1 MFDTV
6 VSRAQDGTFAESE
19 TGAPRHRERRGRG
32 GRRGDS
38 LGGGSRGKADADPYY
53 MDAALDSIRVK
64 NDAIQQKSY
73 IDQQSTLLNN
83 YHDLAKKGKELMGE
97 LKEASGGSRKAAKL
111 RVARFVERKE
121 KPEAAEG
128 DAAGDAGD
136 RDDDADDSDSQESLL
151 ELMFENKV
159 MIRSVK
165 EKLES
170 VSAVIKKNQS
180 SK

>member
-1 MFDTV
+1 MFYFHEYMVENPQMFDTV

-19 TGAPRHRERRGRG
+19 TGAPRHRERRGCG

-83 YHDLAKKGKELMGE
+83 YHDLTKKGKELMGK

-111 RVARFVERKE
+111 RIARFVEKKE
-121 KPEAAEG
+121 KPEATEG
-128 DAAGDAGD
+128 DAAGRNTEEEQNNDAD
-136 RDDDADDSDSQESLL
+136 DSKDDADD
-151 ELMFENKV
+151 
-159 MIRSVK
+159 
-165 EKLES
+165 
-170 VSAVIKKNQS
+170 
-180 SK
+180 